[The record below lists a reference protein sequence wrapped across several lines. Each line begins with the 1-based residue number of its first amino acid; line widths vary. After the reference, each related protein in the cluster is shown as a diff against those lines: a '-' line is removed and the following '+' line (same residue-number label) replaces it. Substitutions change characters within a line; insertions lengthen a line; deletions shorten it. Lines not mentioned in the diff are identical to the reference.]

1 MMMRMWENLMK
12 VIVVMLVAKQ
22 KKVKSNELPKKGKVC
37 VQEKRNKFTISR
49 LPLVGLSYAKTN
61 SES

>member
-1 MMMRMWENLMK
+1 MK
-12 VIVVMLVAKQ
+12 VIVVMLVAKT
-22 KKVKSNELPKKGKVC
+22 KKVKSNELPQKAKVN